1 MKKIL
6 TLIACILLISCDDGD
21 FDVPA
26 FEFGETVYN
35 CPLKDNSYTLFR
47 LSDSEALIIIV
58 TTSQIKNEVS
68 ATPITTSINSSNVVY
83 RTFNGDVSE
92 SYFCEDIPP
101 LAPSVLSNWTGV
113 TGDSSAIIIETTE
126 ELDNTNTLTG
136 YKHTIRFQN
145 LTLENGNSSLVY
157 AEELFG
163 SFITSL

>member
-26 FEFGETVYN
+26 FEFDETVYN
-35 CPLKDNSYTLFR
+35 CSLKYNSYTLFR
-47 LSDSEALIIIV
+47 LSNSEALIVIL
-58 TTSQIKNEVS
+58 TTSQVRNKVS
-68 ATPITTSINSSNVVY
+68 TTSITTPISSTNVVY

-101 LAPSVLSNWTGV
+101 LTPTVLTNWTGV
-113 TGDSSAIIIETTE
+113 TGDFSEIIIETTE
-126 ELDNTNTLTG
+126 ELDNTSTLIG
-136 YKHTIRFQN
+136 YKHTISFQN
-145 LTLENGNSSLVY
+145 LILESGNSSIVY
-157 AEELFG
+157 VEELFG

>member
-6 TLIACILLISCDDGD
+6 TLIACLLLISCDDGD

-26 FEFGETVYN
+26 FEFNETLYN
-35 CPLKDNSYTLFR
+35 CPLKDNSYTLFT

-58 TTSQIKNEVS
+58 TTSQIKNKVS
-68 ATPITTSINSSNVVY
+68 TSPLTLSITSSNVIY
-83 RTFNGDVSE
+83 RTFDDAVSE

-101 LAPSVLSNWTGV
+101 LTPAVLSNWTGV
-113 TGDSSAIIIETTE
+113 AGDSSAIIIETTE
-126 ELDNTNTLTG
+126 ELDNTNTLIG
-136 YKHTIRFQN
+136 YKHTISFQN